1 MKTPQAL
8 TLSFLALSFFAARA
22 ATECRAQNPTP
33 TPAVVVQQG
42 DIFTGQGAPS
52 AQSQSNTSGGSG
64 EGDAH
69 HAVTQPAQS
78 QSTAQDGTG
87 KTARRALGSIKGR
100 VVGDAGEPLS
110 GVVVYAS
117 SRGLSQ
123 NAFGVRAQNFA
134 TSDDEGNFSIGR
146 LEPGLYGLS
155 ASIPAYVSES
165 DPATGSAAEIYRPG
179 DTATVRLVKG
189 GVITGSVTDAQG
201 QPLVAAPVRA
211 FRVRDLDGHTT
222 DAPYNFTLDGRTD
235 DRGVYRIYGLR
246 PGVYVVMAGGNVPS
260 PFGLVSAYGD
270 APTFYPSSTRD
281 TAAEVTV
288 RAGQDTAGVDIHF
301 REDQPGHRVTGRVEG
316 VSGQGQVAASVSL
329 VYAPSGI
336 QAGNAFVMPNS
347 PDHSF
352 SLDAVPDGDYD
363 VQAVMGGRDGIVS
376 TSAPQ
381 RVSVRGADVTGLRL
395 TLAPLASV
403 AGTLVVEPATEAV
416 RASDTC
422 KGRRASLL
430 PQETLISAFA
440 DRPSKGGLFSRIPA
454 FRDSAPDESGAF
466 VLRNLEPGRYRL
478 SPRPIDELL
487 YVRSVELPAASTS
500 AATPTA
506 TTRTASA
513 QRSTATTTAQPQQRA
528 AARDLFDIRAGQ
540 QLSGVNVR
548 LAEGA
553 ASLAGHLVAGE
564 GSALPPPASLRVYL
578 VPAERERADNTL
590 RFYETAPTPDGSFS
604 FKNLAPGRYFAIA
617 RPVADP
623 TEASPRPEFWDADPR
638 ARLRRDAE
646 AANVTVELQPCQ
658 RATDLA
664 LKFPAQAK

>member
-1 MKTPQAL
+1 LKTPQAL
-8 TLSFLALSFFAARA
+8 TLSFLALSFFAAHA

-33 TPAVVVQQG
+33 T
-42 DIFTGQGAPS
+42 
-52 AQSQSNTSGGSG
+52 
-64 EGDAH
+64 
-69 HAVTQPAQS
+69 QPAQS
-78 QSTAQDGTG
+78 QSAAQDGAS
-87 KTARRALGSIKGR
+87 KPARRTLGSIKGR
-100 VVGDAGEPLS
+100 VVGDAGEPLP

-117 SRGLSQ
+117 SRALNLSSF
-123 NAFGVRAQNFA
+123 NYDTRAQHSS
-134 TSDDEGNFSIGR
+134 TTDDEGNFSIGG
-146 LEPGLYGLS
+146 LESGLYGLS

-165 DPATGSAAEIYRPG
+165 DPMTGNAAEVYRPG

-246 PGVYVVMAGGNVPS
+246 PGVYVVMAGGNVLS

-270 APTFYPSSTRD
+270 VPTFYPSSTRD

-316 VSGQGQVAASVSL
+316 VSGQQGQVAASVSL

-363 VQAVMGGRDGIVS
+363 VQAVMGSRDGTTS

-403 AGTLVVEPATEAV
+403 AGTLVVEPATDAV

-430 PQETLISAFA
+430 PQETLVSASA
-440 DRPSKGGLFSRIPA
+440 DRPSKGGFFSRISA
-454 FRDSAPDESGAF
+454 LHDSAPDESGAF
-466 VLRNLEPGRYRL
+466 LLRNLEPGRYRL

-487 YVRSVELPAASTS
+487 YVRAVELPATSTPAATTSNTS
-500 AATPTA
+500 AR
-506 TTRTASA
+506 TTSA
-513 QRSTATTTAQPQQRA
+513 QRSTTATTAQPQRA

-540 QLSGVNVR
+540 QLSGASVR

-553 ASLAGHLVAGE
+553 ASLAGRVVAGE
-564 GSALPPPASLRVYL
+564 GSALPPPATLRVYL
-578 VPAERERADNTL
+578 VPAEREHADDTL
-590 RFYETAPTPDGSFS
+590 RFYETAPGTDGSFS

-646 AANVTVELQPCQ
+646 AANATVELQPCQ
-658 RATDLA
+658 RTTDFA

>member
-1 MKTPQAL
+1 LKTPQAL

-33 TPAVVVQQG
+33 APVVQA
-42 DIFTGQGAPS
+42 TTVMGAGPQS
-52 AQSQSNTSGGSG
+52 PQSQTGASGGGSG
-64 EGDAH
+64 EA
-69 HAVTQPAQS
+69 AANQAATQPTQS
-78 QSTAQDGTG
+78 QPTAQDGTG
-87 KTARRALGSIKGR
+87 KTARRTLGSIKGR

-117 SRGLSQ
+117 SRGFSQ
-123 NAFGVRAQNFA
+123 NAFGVREQHSA
-134 TSDDEGNFSIGR
+134 TTDDDGNFSIGS
-146 LEPGLYGLS
+146 LDPGLYGLS

-165 DPATGSAAEIYRPG
+165 DPATGNAAEIYRPG

-260 PFGLVSAYGD
+260 PFGLVSAYAD

-301 REDQPGHRVTGRVEG
+301 REDQQGHRVTGRVEG

-363 VQAVMGGRDGIVS
+363 VQAVMGSRDGIVS

-403 AGTLVVEPATEAV
+403 AGTLVVEPATDAV

-430 PQETLISAFA
+430 PQETLISAVA
-440 DRPSKGGLFSRIPA
+440 DRPSKGGFFSRVSA

-478 SPRPIDELL
+478 LPRPVDELL
-487 YVRSVELPAASTS
+487 YVRAVELPAASTS
-500 AATPTA
+500 ATTSTA
-506 TTRTASA
+506 STRTTSA
-513 QRSTATTTAQPQQRA
+513 QRSTTATTAQPQRA
-528 AARDLFDIRAGQ
+528 AARDLFDMRAGQ

-553 ASLAGHLVAGE
+553 ASLAGHVIAAE

-578 VPAERERADNTL
+578 VPAERERADDTL
-590 RFYETAPTPDGSFS
+590 RFYETAPAPDGSFS

-646 AANVTVELQPCQ
+646 SANVTVELQPCQ
-658 RATDLA
+658 RATDFA
-664 LKFPAQAK
+664 LKFPAPAK

>member
-1 MKTPQAL
+1 LKTPQAL

-33 TPAVVVQQG
+33 TPQ
-42 DIFTGQGAPS
+42 
-52 AQSQSNTSGGSG
+52 
-64 EGDAH
+64 DA
-69 HAVTQPAQS
+69 ASKP
-78 QSTAQDGTG
+78 
-87 KTARRALGSIKGR
+87 ARRTLGSIKGR

-117 SRGLSQ
+117 SRGFGP
-123 NAFGVRAQNFA
+123 NAFGVRAQHSA
-134 TSDDEGNFSIGR
+134 TSDDDGNFSVGG

-165 DPATGSAAEIYRPG
+165 DPTTGDAAEIYRPG

-201 QPLVAAPVRA
+201 QPLVASTVRA

-222 DAPYNFTLDGRTD
+222 EAPYNFTLDGRTD

-246 PGVYVVMAGGNVPS
+246 PGVYVVMAGGNVPA

-270 APTFYPSSTRD
+270 TPTFYPSSTRD

-288 RAGQDTAGVDIHF
+288 RAGQDTAGIDIHF
-301 REDQPGHRVTGRVEG
+301 REDQQGHRVTGRVEG
-316 VSGQGQVAASVSL
+316 VNAQGQVAASVSL

-363 VQAVMGGRDGIVS
+363 VQAVMGSRDGIVS

-403 AGTLVVEPATEAV
+403 AGTLVIEPATDAA
-416 RASDTC
+416 RASDAC

-440 DRPSKGGLFSRIPA
+440 DRPSKGGFFSRIYA
-454 FRDSAPDESGAF
+454 LHDSAPDESGAF
-466 VLRNLEPGRYRL
+466 VLRNLEPGRYHL

-487 YVRSVELPAASTS
+487 YVRAVELPAASTS
-500 AATPTA
+500 AATTSTA
-506 TTRTASA
+506 A
-513 QRSTATTTAQPQQRA
+513 QRSAAATAAQPQRA
-528 AARDLFDIRAGQ
+528 AARDLFDMRAGQ

-553 ASLAGHLVAGE
+553 ASLAGHVVASE
-564 GSALPPPASLRVYL
+564 GSALPPPASLR
-578 VPAERERADNTL
+578 
-590 RFYETAPTPDGSFS
+590 FYETAPGADGSFS
-604 FKNLAPGRYFAIA
+604 FKNLAPGRYFAVA

-646 AANVTVELQPCQ
+646 SANVTVELQPCQ
-658 RATDLA
+658 RATDFA

>member
-1 MKTPQAL
+1 
-8 TLSFLALSFFAARA
+8 
-22 ATECRAQNPTP
+22 
-33 TPAVVVQQG
+33 
-42 DIFTGQGAPS
+42 
-52 AQSQSNTSGGSG
+52 
-64 EGDAH
+64 
-69 HAVTQPAQS
+69 
-78 QSTAQDGTG
+78 
-87 KTARRALGSIKGR
+87 

-117 SRGLSQ
+117 SRGFSP
-123 NAFGVRAQNFA
+123 NAFGVSAQHSA
-134 TSDDEGNFSIGR
+134 TSDDEGNFSVGG

-155 ASIPAYVSES
+155 ASIPAYVSET
-165 DPATGSAAEIYRPG
+165 DPTTGSAAEIYRPG

-222 DAPYNFTLDGRTD
+222 DALYNFTLDGRTD

-246 PGVYVVMAGGNVPS
+246 PGVYVVMAGGNMPS

-270 APTFYPSSTRD
+270 TPTFYPSSTRD

-301 REDQPGHRVTGRVEG
+301 REDQQGHRVTGRVEG
-316 VSGQGQVAASVSL
+316 MNVNGQGEAAASISL

-363 VQAVMGGRDGIVS
+363 VQAVMGSRDGIVS

-403 AGTLVVEPATEAV
+403 AGTLVVEPATDSV
-416 RASDTC
+416 RAGDAC

-430 PQETLISAFA
+430 PQETLVSAFA
-440 DRPSKGGLFSRIPA
+440 DRPSKGGFFSRIPA

-478 SPRPIDELL
+478 SPRPVDELL
-487 YVRSVELPAASTS
+487 YVRAVELPAASTS
-500 AATPTA
+500 AATTSTA
-506 TTRTASA
+506 TARTTSA
-513 QRSTATTTAQPQQRA
+513 QRSTAATTAQPQRA

-553 ASLAGHLVAGE
+553 ASLAGHVVAGE

-578 VPAERERADNTL
+578 VPAERERADDTL
-590 RFYETAPTPDGSFS
+590 RFYETAPGTDGSFS

-623 TEASPRPEFWDADPR
+623 TETSPRPEFWDADPR
-638 ARLRRDAE
+638 ARLRHDAE

-658 RATDLA
+658 RATDFA
-664 LKFPAQAK
+664 LRFPPSLLK